1 MNLFLL
7 KILAHVLLLLD
18 SGSHTNCCY
27 EPLHRKHVV
36 VVLLFA
42 DADNASWELSR
53 WSQTEIVDWWQCC
66 VQRNCHG
73 WGLFVRPMVSTFI
86 STVANVVVEQGVADP
101 GAMAG
106 KPIEQ

>member
-1 MNLFLL
+1 M
-7 KILAHVLLLLD
+7 LD
-18 SGSHTNCCY
+18 SGSYTTCCY

-53 WSQTEIVDWWQCC
+53 WSQTEKLIGGNVVFNETVMDGVC
-66 VQRNCHG
+66 
-73 WGLFVRPMVSTFI
+73 FVRPMVSTFI

>member
-1 MNLFLL
+1 M
-7 KILAHVLLLLD
+7 VSD
-18 SGSHTNCCY
+18 
-27 EPLHRKHVV
+27 RK
-36 VVLLFA
+36 
-42 DADNASWELSR
+42 
-53 WSQTEIVDWWQCC
+53 VDWWQCC

-73 WGLFVRPMVSTFI
+73 WGLFVRPMVSTLI